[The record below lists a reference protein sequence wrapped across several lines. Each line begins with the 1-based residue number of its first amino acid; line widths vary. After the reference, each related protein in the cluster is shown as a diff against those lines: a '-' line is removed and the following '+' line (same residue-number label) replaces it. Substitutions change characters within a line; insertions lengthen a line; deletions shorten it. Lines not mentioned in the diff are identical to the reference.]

1 MRDYAD
7 LRTQAVEGL
16 RSQGILRTDPVI
28 QAMSRVPREEFL
40 PEDIRSY
47 AYVDSP
53 LPVGYGQTTSALHM
67 TAMFCEY
74 GGLQLGHHV
83 LEVGGGCG
91 YMSCVYAEVVA
102 PSDAP
107 RERWGHVWSI
117 EIVRELADFAKE
129 NVKRTGYA
137 DRVTVVHGD
146 GSVGLTENAPYDTI
160 IVTSAAP
167 DIPEPLIEQLK
178 PDGNLLIPVGSPQF
192 FQQLIQVTK
201 RKDGKIAKENLG
213 GVAFVPLRGKK
224 GWSF

>member
-1 MRDYAD
+1 
-7 LRTQAVEGL
+7 
-16 RSQGILRTDPVI
+16 
-28 QAMSRVPREEFL
+28 
-40 PEDIRSY
+40 
-47 AYVDSP
+47 
-53 LPVGYGQTTSALHM
+53 M

-74 GGLQLGHHV
+74 GGLQLGHNV

-117 EIVRELADFAKE
+117 EIVKELADFAKE

-137 DRVTVVHGD
+137 DRVTLTHGD
-146 GSVGLTENAPYDTI
+146 GSVGLIGNAPYDAI